1 MGNLSGFDARTVEPT
16 GFEPLPAG
24 NYEVVIVGSEIREA
38 NTGNGRYLKLE
49 LQIPEG
55 QRFAGRKLFDNLNI
69 WHNSDKVKQIAK
81 GTLSAICR
89 AVNIPTPDDSS
100 DLHGKRLLAT
110 VIVENREG
118 HGPQN
123 RIKSYHALPGAA
135 KHIGFEPLRKA
146 DSVAAPAAADDTPW

>member
-24 NYEVVIVGSEIREA
+24 NYEVLIASTEVKETAS
-38 NTGNGRYLKLE
+38 GNGKYLKIE

-55 QRFAGRKLFDNLNI
+55 QKFAGRKLFDNLNI
-69 WHNSDKVKQIAK
+69 WNPSDKASQFAK

-89 AVNIPTPDDSS
+89 AVGIPTPDDSS

-110 VIVENREG
+110 VVVENREG
-118 HGPQN
+118 YGPQN
-123 RIKSYHALPGAA
+123 RIKSYHALPGAT
-135 KHIGFEPLRKA
+135 KVGFEPLRKA
-146 DSVAAPAAADDTPW
+146 EPAAAPAAEDDIPF